1 MWPRW
6 RDRHTG
12 QTDQSAQKQTRTH
25 TAAEGQQE
33 VGGERTAFSTNGAG
47 ANGHVQKKKKESHPK
62 LTPCTKTDAKWI
74 TDLTVKCKIIKLLG
88 KKQEE
93 IFGIQHLS
101 GEFLDWTPTE

>member
-1 MWPRW
+1 MAQVE
-6 RDRHTG
+6 G
-12 QTDQSAQKQTRTH
+12 QTHRSDRSERSETDPH
-25 TAAEGQQE
+25 TYSC
-33 VGGERTAFSTNGAG
+33 GGPTGSWWGKDSLFNKWCWSKWTCSE
-47 ANGHVQKKKKESHPK
+47 KKKESQPK